1 MSTTPIPPTAD
12 SIPVRGAII
21 LPTPDGPKVFTL
33 TMENPETITPDDIFS
48 GEPTF
53 ISRMRGQMP
62 GPDILEE
69 HIKYQTSMWR
79 FASNIVSV
87 YTFTN
92 YLFLNECVYP
102 IVGDGKVKF
111 KLLTAQAYVE
121 GLAKAANRGDIIKY
135 GDEIPVDGFIPNVEC
150 CLKASDFGWSGFLN
164 IIRFKQEDGRR
175 LNFDEDGISV
185 KLRSVGVVLDK
196 IPKLFRVPIHNMH
209 DHGDWCFPNSSSV
222 ALRRNPFNQS
232 PSALFHDLVHAPSNS
247 DLEKDYMREVYAE
260 YLGGEDQTTMPL
272 FKLVPG
278 QNFEPALVNMS
289 LPPIWENIVKFN
301 E

>member
-1 MSTTPIPPTAD
+1 MSTTPIPQIAD

-62 GPDILEE
+62 GPDILTE

-79 FASNIVSV
+79 FSQNIVSV
-87 YTFTN
+87 YTLTN

-102 IVGDGKVKF
+102 VIGDGQVKF
-111 KLLTAQAYVE
+111 KLLTGRAYVDE
-121 GLAKAANRGDIIKY
+121 LTRSGNRGDIIKY
-135 GDEIPVDGFIPNVEC
+135 GDEVPKAGALPNVEC

-164 IIRFKQEDGRR
+164 IVRFKHENGTK
-175 LNFDEDGISV
+175 LNFDQDGISV
-185 KLRSVGVVLDK
+185 KLSTVGVVLDK
-196 IPKLFRVPIHNMH
+196 IPKLYKLPVHNMH
-209 DHGDWCFPNSSSV
+209 DHGDWCFSNTSSV

-247 DLEKDYMREVYAE
+247 DLEKENMNEVYAE
-260 YLGGEDQTTMPL
+260 YLGGADQKTMPL

-278 QNFEPALVNMS
+278 QNFEANLVNMS
-289 LPPIWENIVKFN
+289 LPPIWDDLVKFN